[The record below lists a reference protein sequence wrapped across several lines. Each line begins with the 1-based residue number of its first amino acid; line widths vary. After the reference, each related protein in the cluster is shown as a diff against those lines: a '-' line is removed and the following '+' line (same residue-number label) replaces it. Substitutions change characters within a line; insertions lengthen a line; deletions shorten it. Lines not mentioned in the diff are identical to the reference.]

1 MVRRKL
7 CSAAAEL
14 LLLPRV
20 LQSAE
25 KKRKT
30 SATVRETNA
39 QARGQLI
46 ERATDD
52 QRYER
57 ELRFRGHADCPGH
70 HVFGHALRGHHV
82 PGMNEY
88 GRALVGAVVEES
100 EDSRVIE
107 IFVAHVIADMHAQM
121 SGDHA
126 ASQFGA
132 GRVNILQRNLAER
145 AQSSFAASAELER
158 RVIKQA
164 RAIERVLRFTVVG

>member
-57 ELRFRGHADCPGH
+57 ELRFRGHADGPGH

-88 GRALVGAVVEES
+88 GRALVGTMVEER
-100 EDSRVIE
+100 DDAGIVE
-107 IFVAHVIADMHAQM
+107 IFVTDVIADLHAEM
-121 SGDHA
+121 AGAHA
-126 ASQFGA
+126 AGEF
-132 GRVNILQRNLAER
+132 
-145 AQSSFAASAELER
+145 
-158 RVIKQA
+158 
-164 RAIERVLRFTVVG
+164 